1 MLIYAMVLSG
11 RPIPCVPLHSQ
22 RSCTNLRQIYL
33 TLKSALGH
41 SQGCYGLT
49 QSAETNVPELR
60 NGQPN
65 ARSQCHH
72 QLKALHDPMLLNA
85 HAQLAQ
91 NLCCK
96 VMLHDDDD
104 DTHGRQ

>member
-1 MLIYAMVLSG
+1 MHRGVMA
-11 RPIPCVPLHSQ
+11 
-22 RSCTNLRQIYL
+22 
-33 TLKSALGH
+33 
-41 SQGCYGLT
+41 LT
-49 QSAETNVPELR
+49 QSAVTTVPELR

-65 ARSQCHH
+65 ARSQRHH
-72 QLKALHDPMLLNA
+72 QLKALHNPMLLNA

-96 VMLHDDDD
+96 IMIHDDDD